1 MVFTEQQLQV
11 KKLVDVQQ
19 DIEIDALNDGV
30 GALSSTMQNG
40 FTEAANNFS
49 DIQNSLGLMNSLSDE
64 RYNGLTGSVNA
75 LGNAMTQGF
84 LDIGNTVANVAG
96 EIQGQ
101 LNQMNSNTGNMN
113 DSIQNQFNDVNNY
126 VGGFENNVNTALQ
139 GIQNTFYGME
149 NDYLDRFN
157 QVNANIS
164 DSINNFNE
172 QITNELSVNVFS
184 ADTMIYNVSA
194 TPVSSLTALG
204 YDSNGK
210 IIPVT
215 VIANQNVVLPENAN
229 YLYTDAAGTPYAGM
243 ADTAVSTNE
252 NLVTSHAVYNAV
264 NDVWTDLNE
273 FHNEVS
279 NSFGGVQNSFN
290 AVDSTF
296 AGIQNQFND
305 VNIYINNVNAGVQN
319 QFNDVNNSFNGVQNQ
334 FNDVNS
340 SINDVR
346 TDITELKDNIDWE
359 LELYK
364 ASIRQPVMEYDREIS
379 MSSYKVITNSSIPS
393 DSFTAVN
400 IPSSPLWPSIK
411 RCPGL
416 SPNVSM
422 REDSTNKIIYIF
434 GTECPPTWL
443 FASKGIVNAEGGN
456 IIAIPSNKALKVLS
470 AAGMFYNCINLSG
483 NVGRLFESTYSSFYG
498 FRTNFAY
505 TFTNTNISKAD
516 IYPNPLDMNHTFY
529 KCRSL
534 TSISGLY
541 KINTF
546 DFNYT
551 FSGCGN
557 LDINYD
563 LTINGLSNKTSF
575 YRSFEGCNNLK
586 MSGKN
591 ITITG
596 LGNTTEGMFSGCRN
610 LNCKRI
616 DIENLN
622 VNFCGNMFENC
633 TSLNSD
639 NIILPNNLT
648 FEKDYPLKGLIRA
661 FYNCTSLNTPIIIP
675 SNYSRSLN
683 RTFAECNSLN
693 QDIYI
698 YSNFSGVDWYG
709 MRNIFNNTF
718 LNCSLLSTHNI
729 HIPAS
734 VPMDDSNELYY
745 CLISNLT
752 GIDWTGRIYNDL

>member
-64 RYNGLTGSVNA
+64 RYNGLTGSINA
-75 LGNAMTQGF
+75 LSNAMTQGF
-84 LDIGNTVANVAG
+84 LDMGNTIVNTT
-96 EIQGQ
+96 ETIQG
-101 LNQMNSNTGNMN
+101 
-113 DSIQNQFNDVNNY
+113 QFNDVNNY
-126 VGGFENNVNTALQ
+126 VGGFENNVNTAFE
-139 GIQNTFYGME
+139 GVQNTFYGME

-194 TPVSSLTALG
+194 APVSSLTALG

-229 YLYTDAAGTPYAGM
+229 YLYTDGAGTPYAGM

-252 NLVTSHAVYNAV
+252 NLVTSHAVYNEA
-264 NDVWTDLNE
+264 NNIWTDLNE

-279 NSFGGVQNSFN
+279 NSFGDVQNSFN
-290 AVDSTF
+290 AVDSTL
-296 AGIQNQFND
+296 
-305 VNIYINNVNAGVQN
+305 AGVQN
-319 QFNDVNNSFNGVQNQ
+319 QFNDVNNS
-334 FNDVNS
+334 
-340 SINDVR
+340 INDVR
-346 TDITELKDNIDWE
+346 TDITELKGNIDWE

-379 MSSYKVITNSSIPS
+379 MSSYTVISNNNMFNN
-393 DSFTAVN
+393 FTAVN
-400 IPSSPLWPSIK
+400 IPSSPLWPSRE

-416 SPNVSM
+416 TPYVFM
-422 REDSTNKIIYIF
+422 REDSTNKIIYT
-434 GTECPPTWL
+434 GGLSLPPTWL

-456 IIAIPSNKALKVLS
+456 IIIIPINQVPKVIS
-470 AAGMFYNCINLSG
+470 VAGMFYNCRNLSG
-483 NVGRLFESTYSSFYG
+483 NVNGLFDSRYSSFYG
-498 FRTNFAY
+498 FKTNFAY
-505 TFTNTNISKAD
+505 TFGFTNISKAN
-516 IYPNPLDMNHTFY
+516 IYPTPLDMNHTFY
-529 KCRSL
+529 NCKNL
-534 TSISGLY
+534 TSIVDFYL
-541 KINTF
+541 IDTF
-546 DFNYT
+546 DLNRAFY
-551 FSGCGN
+551 GCKN
-557 LDINYD
+557 LDITRD
-563 LTINGLSNKTSF
+563 IDINGLSNRTSF
-575 YRSFEGCNNLK
+575 SESFVDCSNLK

-591 ITITG
+591 ITLKG
-596 LGNTTEGMFSGCRN
+596 LGNTTQYMFRNCKN
-610 LNCKRI
+610 LNCKKI

-622 VNFCGNMFENC
+622 VNYFNSMFENC
-633 TSLNSD
+633 VSLNPE

-648 FEKDYPLKGLIRA
+648 YERYYSSRGLSKA
-661 FYNCTSLNTPIIIP
+661 FYNCTSLNTPILIP
-675 SNYSRSLN
+675 SNYSVRLYM
-683 RTFAECNSLN
+683 TFAECTSLN

-698 YSNFSGVDWYG
+698 YSNFSGISSIQD
-709 MRNIFNNTF
+709 MRDTFNNTF

-734 VPMDDSNELYY
+734 VPMETTNSMYN
-745 CLISNLT
+745 CLVDNTT